1 MGIRKKEVIVV
12 LGGIIEIG
20 EGIERLVIKII
31 GGVGRD
37 WIREIVWMGKVEGE
51 NEGKDEI
58 KIEVEGSRVF

>member
-20 EGIERLVIKII
+20 EGFERLVIKII

-37 WIREIVWMGKVEGE
+37 
-51 NEGKDEI
+51 
-58 KIEVEGSRVF
+58 